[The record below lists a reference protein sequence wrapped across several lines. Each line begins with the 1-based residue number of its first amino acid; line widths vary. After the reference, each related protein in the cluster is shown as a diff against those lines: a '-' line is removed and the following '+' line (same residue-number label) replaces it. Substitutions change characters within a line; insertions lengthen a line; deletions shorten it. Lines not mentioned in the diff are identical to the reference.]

1 MSRLQIFYVIIGLI
15 IVNIVYFLINK
26 CLDLFSIEYISY
38 EMTSEVIELF
48 TGIKL
53 TRQNLFYIMDKYF
66 NHYAYDCMKEIEDNT
81 KS

>member
-38 EMTSEVIELF
+38 EMISEVIELF

-66 NHYAYDCMKEIEDNT
+66 NYYAYDCMKEIEDNT